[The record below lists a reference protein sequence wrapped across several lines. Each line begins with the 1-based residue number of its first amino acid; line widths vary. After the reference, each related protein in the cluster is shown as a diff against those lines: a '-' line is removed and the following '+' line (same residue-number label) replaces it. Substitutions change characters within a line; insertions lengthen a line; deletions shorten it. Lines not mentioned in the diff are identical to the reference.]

1 MSDTMTTSSPS
12 AEDVELTRRLLER
25 KAPSGDEAAFA
36 GQLGGTPTS
45 TFWGM
50 HSFRGRGLNSVVF
63 GLPNTTVNL
72 LSQVSV
78 SITELDSNG
87 NPFLGNATMTVH
99 NVVPTAE
106 GNVLV
111 RFNIGFDSPLTVL
124 LNFIIVN

>member
-1 MSDTMTTSSPS
+1 MSDTTTTASPS
-12 AEDVELTRRLLER
+12 AEDVELTRQLLER
-25 KAPSGDEAAFA
+25 KAPPGDEAGIV
-36 GQLGGTPTS
+36 GQFGGTPTS

-50 HSFRGRGLNSVVF
+50 HSFRGRGLNSIVF
-63 GLPNTTVNL
+63 GLPNTIVNL
-72 LSQVSV
+72 QSQIAVSV
-78 SITELDSNG
+78 TELDSNG

-111 RFNIGFDSPLTVL
+111 RFNIGFDSPLTVQ

>member
-1 MSDTMTTSSPS
+1 
-12 AEDVELTRRLLER
+12 
-25 KAPSGDEAAFA
+25 
-36 GQLGGTPTS
+36 
-45 TFWGM
+45 M
-50 HSFRGRGLNSVVF
+50 HSFRGRRPGNSVVF

-87 NPFLGNATMTVH
+87 NLFLGNATMTVH

-124 LNFIIVN
+124 LNFIILN